1 MKYLKV
7 FVSILLI
14 ACGLSMWLVRPAY
27 NFPAL
32 PVHGSTYTAD
42 ESPYTIGDLAR
53 HCTHLRTSG
62 YLLITGRID
71 METITGDRQAFFQT
85 ADSDSRLFLE
95 YDPGQQS
102 VLQFGIANSD
112 ESVQLIKLGNI
123 KRTGSFL
130 FAFIM
135 TNDGTIDLWVA
146 GAAIQT
152 RNIVPLIVR
161 ASNPLISCNNVRLNA
176 ANGLE
181 RSDGVVKISISGGN
195 SVSSGMQ
202 DFKDLQNTYESSLP
216 NNNYQWPLYLG
227 VALLFLKFPIR
238 KFLKTIQTI

>member
-1 MKYLKV
+1 
-7 FVSILLI
+7 
-14 ACGLSMWLVRPAY
+14 MWLVRPAY

>member
-1 MKYLKV
+1 MKYLKILL
-7 FVSILLI
+7 STLLI

-32 PVHGSTYTAD
+32 PKHGSTFTAD
-42 ESPYTIGDLAR
+42 RSPYTVGSLDR
-53 HCTHLRTSG
+53 HCTHLKTAG

-71 METITGDRQAFFQT
+71 MGTITGDRQAFFQT
-85 ADSDSRLFLE
+85 ANSGSRLFLE

-102 VLQFGIANSD
+102 VLQFGIANPD
-112 ESVQLIKLGNI
+112 ESVQLIKLGNL

-152 RNIVPLIVR
+152 RNIVPLTVR

-195 SVSSGMQ
+195 SVSYGMQ
-202 DFKDLQNTYESSLP
+202 DFKDLQITYESSLP

-238 KFLKTIQTI
+238 KFFKTIQTI

>member
-7 FVSILLI
+7 LVSALLI

-32 PVHGSTYTAD
+32 PIHGSTYTAVK
-42 ESPYTIGDLAR
+42 SPYTVGNLDR
-53 HCTHLRTSG
+53 HCNHLRTSG

-71 METITGDRQAFFQT
+71 MGTITGDRQAFFQT
-85 ADSDSRLFLE
+85 ANSESRLFLE

-102 VLQFGIANSD
+102 VLQFGIANPD
-112 ESVQLIKLGNI
+112 ESIQLIKLGNL

-130 FAFIM
+130 FTFIM

-146 GAAIQT
+146 GAAIQ
-152 RNIVPLIVR
+152 NGSIVPLTVR

-195 SVSSGMQ
+195 SVSSGMR
-202 DFKDLQNTYESSLP
+202 DFKEVQNLYESSLP

-227 VALLFLKFPIR
+227 VALLFIKLPIR
-238 KFLKTIQTI
+238 KLFKTTHTV

>member
-1 MKYLKV
+1 
-7 FVSILLI
+7 
-14 ACGLSMWLVRPAY
+14 
-27 NFPAL
+27 
-32 PVHGSTYTAD
+32 
-42 ESPYTIGDLAR
+42 
-53 HCTHLRTSG
+53 
-62 YLLITGRID
+62 
-71 METITGDRQAFFQT
+71 
-85 ADSDSRLFLE
+85 
-95 YDPGQQS
+95 
-102 VLQFGIANSD
+102 LQFGIANLD
-112 ESVQLIKLGNI
+112 ESIQLIKLGNI

-135 TNDGTIDLWVA
+135 TNDGAIDLWVA

-152 RNIVPLIVR
+152 RNIVPLTVR

>member
-7 FVSILLI
+7 LVSTLLI

-27 NFPAL
+27 SFPAL
-32 PVHGSTYTAD
+32 LVHGSTYTAD
-42 ESPYTIGDLAR
+42 KSPYTVGNLDR
-53 HCTHLRTSG
+53 HCTHLKTAG

-71 METITGDRQAFFQT
+71 MGTITGDRQAFFQT
-85 ADSDSRLFLE
+85 ANSDSRLFLE

-102 VLQFGIANSD
+102 VLQFGIANPD

-152 RNIVPLIVR
+152 RNIVPLTVR

-195 SVSSGMQ
+195 SVSYGMQ
-202 DFKDLQNTYESSLP
+202 DFKDLQITYESSLP

-238 KFLKTIQTI
+238 KFFKTIQTI

>member
-1 MKYLKV
+1 MKYLKILL
-7 FVSILLI
+7 STLLI

-32 PVHGSTYTAD
+32 PKHGSTFTAD
-42 ESPYTIGDLAR
+42 RSPYTVGSLDR
-53 HCTHLRTSG
+53 HCTYLRTSG

-71 METITGDRQAFFQT
+71 MGTITGDRQAFFQT
-85 ADSDSRLFLE
+85 ANSDSRLFLE

-102 VLQFGIANSD
+102 VLQFGIANPD
-112 ESVQLIKLGNI
+112 ESVQLIKLGNL

-135 TNDGTIDLWVA
+135 TNDGIIDLWVA
-146 GAAIQT
+146 GAAIQN
-152 RNIVPLIVR
+152 RSIVPLTIR

-195 SVSSGMQ
+195 SVSSGVQ
-202 DFKDLQNTYESSLP
+202 DFKDLQNLYESSLP

-227 VALLFLKFPIR
+227 VALLFIKLPIR
-238 KFLKTIQTI
+238 NFFKAIHTV

>member
-85 ADSDSRLFLE
+85 TDSDSRLFLE

-102 VLQFGIANSD
+102 VLQFGIANPD

>member
-7 FVSILLI
+7 LVSTLLI
-14 ACGLSMWLVRPAY
+14 ACGLSMWLVRPAH

-42 ESPYTIGDLAR
+42 KSPYTVGNLDR
-53 HCTHLRTSG
+53 HCTHLKTAG

-71 METITGDRQAFFQT
+71 MGTITGDRQAFFQT
-85 ADSDSRLFLE
+85 ANSDSRLFLE

-102 VLQFGIANSD
+102 VLQFGIANLD
-112 ESVQLIKLGNI
+112 ESIQLIKLGNI

-135 TNDGTIDLWVA
+135 TNDGAIDLWVA

-152 RNIVPLIVR
+152 RNIVPLTVR